1 LNDQLRCIGKEADM
15 AGKGTRSDRATIES
29 VAARAGVSRQTVSNA
44 LNAPEKLRA
53 ETLQRVLGAIDEL
66 GYRPSHA
73 ARSLRMQASRVLG
86 YRLQL
91 DTPAG
96 GVHDRFLHALCSAA
110 RDRRYDVLAFAAR
123 TDDEEIATYEELM
136 RRDSVDGFVL
146 VGTHFVDPR
155 INWLLTRGAEFV
167 AFGRPWGL
175 RRVRHSWVDVD
186 GAAGT
191 EEAVAHLVSLG
202 HRRIGYLGWPDG
214 SGVGDDRRAG
224 WLRAATARRLPV
236 RGLLAVGEDGVATG
250 AALARRL
257 IESGAPP
264 TALVCVSDAM
274 ALGAMH
280 WLDDQGIKPGR
291 DVAVVGFDDS
301 PVADLVRPTL
311 TSVRQPLE
319 AVAEKV
325 VEILLEHLAGARTKP
340 ARVLIKPALA
350 VRAST
355 AP

>member
-1 LNDQLRCIGKEADM
+1 V
-15 AGKGTRSDRATIES
+15 AGKPARSERATIDS

-44 LNAPEKLRA
+44 LNAPEKLRGD
-53 ETLQRVLGAIDEL
+53 TLQRVLAAIDEL
-66 GYRPSHA
+66 GYRPNHA
-73 ARSLRMQASRVLG
+73 ARSLRTQASRVLG
-86 YRLQL
+86 CRLQL
-91 DTPAG
+91 DTPTG

-110 RDRRYDVLAFAAR
+110 RDRRYDVLTFAVR
-123 TDDEEIATYEELM
+123 NDDEEIATYEELM
-136 RRDSVDGFVL
+136 RRNSVDGFVI
-146 VGTHFVDPR
+146 VGTHHVDAR
-155 INWLLTRGAEFV
+155 TTWLLAHGAEFV

-175 RRVRHSWVDVD
+175 TRARHSWVDID

-191 EEAVAHLVSLG
+191 AEAVAHLAELG
-202 HRRIGYLGWPDG
+202 HRRIGYIGWPDG

-224 WLRAATARRLPV
+224 WLRAAKARRLPV
-236 RGLLAVGEDGVATG
+236 RGLLAVGEDGVAAG

-257 IESGAPP
+257 LESSNPP

-280 WLDDQGIKPGR
+280 WLDEHGMKPGR

-311 TSVRQPLE
+311 TSIRQPLE

-325 VEILLEHLAGARTKP
+325 IELLLEHLAGTRTKP
-340 ARVLIKPALA
+340 ARVLIEPALV
-350 VRAST
+350 VRASS